1 MQCEP
6 LDLREAILP
15 DSKICLCPRQRWHES
30 VSVHGGTTGSCGCGL
45 GVMTVEITLVA
56 PEEVNGSAV
65 TPVISELD
73 TYFYIKEELQAGGD
87 KLI

>member
-1 MQCEP
+1 M
-6 LDLREAILP
+6 
-15 DSKICLCPRQRWHES
+15 
-30 VSVHGGTTGSCGCGL
+30 
-45 GVMTVEITLVA
+45 EITLVA